1 MTIQM
6 TVSADGERL
15 VTMTEDEYQDLLDGR
30 HAEAVMRGIA
40 AGTVETLGEAEV
52 DAYLAAPTP
61 LAFWRKYRGLTQ
73 QQLADAIDV
82 SQPYIA
88 QLENGQREAMGS
100 VYVRL
105 AAQLRVRVDD
115 LLVEPAGD

>member
-6 TVSADGERL
+6 SYSPNGERL
-15 VTMTEDEYQDLLDGR
+15 VTMTAEEYQDLLDGR

-40 AGTVETLGEAEV
+40 AGLIETLGEAEV

-61 LAFWRKYRGLTQ
+61 LAFWRKRRNMTQ

-88 QLENGQREAMGS
+88 QLEAGLREAMGS
-100 VYVRL
+100 VYARL
-105 AAQLRVRVDD
+105 AAALRVRADD
-115 LLVEPAGD
+115 LLSNVP

>member
-1 MTIQM
+1 M
-6 TVSADGERL
+6 TVQMSVSPDGEQM
-15 VTMTEDEYQDLLDGR
+15 VTMTAEEYQDLIDGR
-30 HAEAVMRGIA
+30 HAEMVMRGIG
-40 AGTVETLGEAEV
+40 AGLIETLSDAEV

-61 LAFWRKYRGLTQ
+61 LAFWRKHRGMTQ
-73 QQLADAIDV
+73 QQLAAAIDV

-105 AAQLRVRVDD
+105 AAALRVRADD
-115 LLVEPAGD
+115 LLPDAA

>member
-1 MTIQM
+1 MAIQM
-6 TVSADGERL
+6 SISPDGEPL
-15 VTMTEDEYQDLLDGR
+15 VTMTVQEYQDLLDGG

-40 AGTVETLGEAEV
+40 AGLIETLSEAEL

-61 LAFWRKYRGLTQ
+61 LAFWRRHRGITQ
-73 QQLADAIDV
+73 QQLADAINV

-100 VYVRL
+100 VYARL
-105 AAQLRVRVDD
+105 AAELRVRADD
-115 LLVEPAGD
+115 LLPDPS